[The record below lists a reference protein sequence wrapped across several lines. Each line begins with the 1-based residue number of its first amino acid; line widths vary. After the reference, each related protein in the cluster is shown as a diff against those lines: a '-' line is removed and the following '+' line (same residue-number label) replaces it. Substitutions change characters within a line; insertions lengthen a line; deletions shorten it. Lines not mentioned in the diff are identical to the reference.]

1 MKRVDL
7 KETFMNSFPP
17 QDFSTTR
24 TEYYIRSTVLKG
36 KVLTELR
43 SDGTKKQTNVY
54 TGDALI
60 AEQMSFPADSEH
72 PTE

>member
-7 KETFMNSFPP
+7 KETFVHSYPP
-17 QDFSTTR
+17 NHVNTTR

-43 SDGTKKQTNVY
+43 ANGTKKQTNVY
-54 TGDALI
+54 TGDGII
-60 AEQMSFPADSEH
+60 AEQMSFPADAQHS
-72 PTE
+72 TE